1 MLDQIIDQIIRF
13 DHIVIV
19 AHQHAD
25 GDALGSCFGLRT
37 VLRDQFPEK
46 AIMVMGQHTKDNGTM
61 FPLFDEVSDAFIEQ
75 SLAIVLDTANA
86 QRVDDPR
93 FKSASYIIKM
103 DHHPSREEY
112 GNLNYVR
119 SEVSSASELVVA
131 LARQLAGDALISK
144 EAATYLY
151 AGVMSDTMSF
161 STNSTNASSLETA
174 SYLAR
179 CGVNLEEVA
188 YHFRAKSL
196 PVFQLITEMRTKLVI
211 EENKL
216 AYVIVTKEMY
226 RKYDLTFEDVK
237 GNVGEFSRILGLFI
251 WCVFIEQDDAAY
263 PYQGS
268 LRSRYVGVNDIAAK
282 FRGGGHVYAAG
293 VKLESIDE
301 VYALIGCLRDR
312 IKEGKNNETEFSI

>member
-1 MLDQIIDQIIRF
+1 MLDQIIAKIAEFDRII
-13 DHIVIV
+13 IV

-37 VLRDQFPEK
+37 VLREFYQNKE
-46 AIMVMGQHTKDNGTM
+46 ILVMGKHTKDNGTM
-61 FPLFDEVSDAFIEQ
+61 FPLFDEIKDDLIAE
-75 SLAIVLDTANA
+75 SLAVVLDTANA
-86 QRVDDPR
+86 ERVDDAR
-93 FKSASYIIKM
+93 FAQAKFVIKI

-119 SEVSSASELVVA
+119 PEISSTSELVTD
-131 LARQLAGDALISK
+131 LARQLAGETLISK

-161 STNSTNASSLETA
+161 STNSTNASALETA

-179 CGVNLEEVA
+179 CGVKLEEVA
-188 YHFRAKSL
+188 YHFRAKEL
-196 PVFQLITEMRTKLVI
+196 PVYQLITEMRSKLVI
-211 EENKL
+211 EEGKL

-237 GNVGEFSRILGLFI
+237 GNVGEFSRILGLYI
-251 WCVFIEQDDAAY
+251 WCVFIEQEDATY

-268 LRSRYVGVNDIAAK
+268 LRSRYVGINDIAAK

-293 VKLESIDE
+293 VKLAGIDE

-312 IKEGKNNETEFSI
+312 IKEGKKNETEFSI